1 MITDN
6 INLIAVYV
14 ADYLGI
20 MLLVL
25 VLLAKGWDLPG
36 RKGESRILL
45 LLILASLFDCL
56 IDPFIFRIDG
66 KPGAFNRFVIV
77 YGNSALFLYNLVV
90 GTGVLAL
97 VAKHIN
103 KKISR
108 AQYIT
113 VFVLTL
119 IESIVLIVNLFTPIV
134 FYVDENNI
142 YTRKPL
148 YFLFIFV
155 AVYLLGYSLVLYF
168 SGRLKDGSL
177 RYFPV

>member
-56 IDPFIFRIDG
+56 IDPFIFSIDG
-66 KPGAFNRFVIV
+66 KPGAFNR
-77 YGNSALFLYNLVV
+77 
-90 GTGVLAL
+90 
-97 VAKHIN
+97 
-103 KKISR
+103 
-108 AQYIT
+108 
-113 VFVLTL
+113 
-119 IESIVLIVNLFTPIV
+119 
-134 FYVDENNI
+134 
-142 YTRKPL
+142 
-148 YFLFIFV
+148 
-155 AVYLLGYSLVLYF
+155 
-168 SGRLKDGSL
+168 
-177 RYFPV
+177 